1 MTAPVEDSTSQL
13 LFWLALRHQEDQQGI
28 ADKTAAGLALL
39 WRVLQF
45 WRLDESTPAWLHGV
59 TLQVESS
66 FRLSEQAGFDFV
78 QGSKWVVDPL
88 SEPLVKVPTVF
99 PVEDLQVAMRA
110 TGPATVKRKSRMA
123 VTGAV
128 DDSGRLSSV
137 SGVNVPENVL
147 QPLVDDLMA
156 FGKKASTGVG
166 VKFALNGGRG
176 EVQELMTAE
185 AESNPGVAVGW
196 ARFTE
201 DSATGPCYF
210 CAMLASKGAVY
221 VDVDSFKESSRKVR
235 DVVVNP
241 RGNNRTSRRAFLGD
255 GIAKVHDNCK
265 CSLRPVFRVEDS
277 FDWRADF
284 FRDQWDSF
292 AGSDLADFRRI
303 YQRPP
308 PYVDAPVDLGA
319 VRRSRDF
326 VAKRLGAG
334 SVQAR
339 WWDGVAD
346 RLSA

>member
-1 MTAPVEDSTSQL
+1 MTAPVEDNTSRL
-13 LFWLALRHQEDQQGI
+13 LFWLALRHQEEQQGI

-39 WRVLQF
+39 WRILQF
-45 WRLDESTPAWLHGV
+45 WRLDESTVSWLHSV
-59 TLQVESS
+59 TLQVEQG

-137 SGVNVPENVL
+137 PGVNVPGNVL

-176 EVQELMTAE
+176 EVQELVTAE
-185 AESNPGVAVGW
+185 AEANPDVAVGW

-201 DSATGPCYF
+201 DSDTGPCYF

-221 VDVDSFKESSRKVR
+221 VDAESFAES
-235 DVVVNP
+235 
-241 RGNNRTSRRAFLGD
+241 NRRFVGD
-255 GIAKVHDNCK
+255 GVAKVHDNCK
-265 CSLRPVFRVEDS
+265 CSIRPVFRVEDG
-277 FDWRADF
+277 FDWRANF
-284 FRDQWDSF
+284 FRSQWSP
-292 AGSDLADFRRI
+292 GMSVGEFRKV

-308 PYVDAPVDLGA
+308 PYVDAPIDLVG

>member
-1 MTAPVEDSTSQL
+1 MTAPVEDDTSRL
-13 LFWLALRHQEDQQGI
+13 LFWLALQHQVEQQGI

-39 WRVLQF
+39 WRILQF
-45 WRLDESTPAWLHGV
+45 WRLDESTMSWLHSV
-59 TLQVESS
+59 TLQVEQG

-78 QGSKWVVDPL
+78 QGSKWIVDPL

-128 DDSGRLSSV
+128 DDSQPLSDS

-156 FGKKASTGVG
+156 FGKLNSTGVG

-176 EVQELMTAE
+176 EVQELVTAE
-185 AESNPGVAVGW
+185 AERSDSPVGW

-201 DSATGPCYF
+201 DSDTGPCYF

-221 VDVDSFKESSRKVR
+221 VDAKSFAESNRKFV
-235 DVVVNP
+235 
-241 RGNNRTSRRAFLGD
+241 GD
-255 GIAKVHDNCK
+255 GVAKVHDNCK
-265 CSLRPVFRVEDS
+265 CSIRPVFRVEDG
-277 FDWRADF
+277 FDWRANF

-292 AGSDLADFRRI
+292 AGTDLNEFRKL
-303 YQRPP
+303 YKRPP
-308 PYVDAPVDLGA
+308 PYVDAPIDLVG

-326 VAKRLGAG
+326 VAKRVGAG
-334 SVQAR
+334 SVQVR
-339 WWDGVAD
+339 WWDGVVD